1 MAKYGC
7 LSLYDIDIEEIYA
20 IDDEDIYFVNKYES
34 SLIGNPD
41 HIDGTST
48 DHEYFLIHDDLFDR
62 ILSSNHNTDM
72 TLKFIPKDALL
83 TSINDSSIYSISNLR
98 KRSEI
103 VSPRHIPKRKRH
115 KTVN

>member
-20 IDDEDIYFVNKYES
+20 IDDENIYFINKYES

-62 ILSSNHNTDM
+62 ILETNQKSDIE
-72 TLKFIPKDALL
+72 LKFIYKYFLFP
-83 TSINDSSIYSISNLR
+83 SINDSST
-98 KRSEI
+98 K
-103 VSPRHIPKRKRH
+103 
-115 KTVN
+115 